1 MTAGSDSA
9 TILLGFDFGL
19 RRIGVAVGNRLL
31 QSARPLT
38 TLQHSGT
45 PDWDALQ
52 KLARE
57 WQPDA
62 LVVGIP
68 TLMDGGEQP
77 ITQAARQFA
86 LELQKRLKLPVHT
99 ADERLSSVAAGE
111 TLKAERQS
119 GRKRRIRKEEKD
131 SMAASII
138 LRDWM
143 QLNPDIASNRP

>member
-1 MTAGSDSA
+1 MTAVNRDE

-19 RRIGVAVGNRLL
+19 CRIGVAVGNRLL
-31 QSARPLT
+31 DSARPLT

-45 PDWDALQ
+45 PDWGRVETLV
-52 KLARE
+52 RE
-57 WQPDA
+57 WRPAA

-68 TLMDGGEQP
+68 VLMDGSEQP

-86 LELQKRLKLPVHT
+86 EELARRFELPVHT

-111 TLKAERQS
+111 TLKAERQA

-143 QLNPDIASNRP
+143 QTNP